1 MLDRDACE
9 RRVYRLAAL
18 LTGNPLAA
26 TKVIAQ
32 VVDAQP
38 DLGHLDSAHMDRLT
52 VLRSREIAPSSLV
65 SDLVPREMAQALASL
80 TPQQREAF
88 VFGRVYHTPLRE
100 MARAMD
106 CSTAATERHVHMAD
120 AALHGA
126 LGAAADKAASTLLSY
141 SMTLDVPAFH
151 RAARLRRKRMRLAMR
166 VTVLVTLAAIITAL
180 VMYWARPF
188 DGQPRPGPAREP
200 VTASEP

>member
-18 LTGNPLAA
+18 LTGNPVAA

-65 SDLVPREMAQALASL
+65 SELVSPIIAQALASL

-88 VFGRVYHTPLRE
+88 VFGRIYHTPMRE

-106 CSTAATERHVHMAD
+106 CSTAATERHLHQAD
-120 AALHGA
+120 AALRTI
-126 LGAAADKAASTLLSY
+126 LDDSADKAATTLLSY

-151 RAARLRRKRMRLAMR
+151 RAARLRRKRMRLALR
-166 VTVLVTLAAIITAL
+166 LAVLVLLAALITAL

-188 DGQPRPGPAREP
+188 DGKPPPGPARERP
-200 VTASEP
+200 TANEP